1 MRRNAEDNYITG
13 KRIIHKNFS
22 GNAEKYFPDGKK
34 YFIICFD
41 SKVEAY
47 DYEKYGNVYY
57 DEEDNAAWMR
67 ISISNVEEEECLPY
81 VAVRTSDD
89 EEYVLTK
96 GLIGVL
102 DSLNIS
108 KIDVEIDTWCL
119 EYQGKNYK
127 KTFVASPSYPEMPM
141 TVYLTASSAHY
152 EMMVKAYI
160 SNLRKKRILK
170 QKANKKEAVEKT
182 DEIMEALKN
191 RALDLD
197 CGLEELE
204 DIRYC
209 VHKIRRLLHREDS

>member
-1 MRRNAEDNYITG
+1 MRHDAEDKYITG

-22 GNAEKYFPDGKK
+22 GNAEKYFPNGRK
-34 YFIICFD
+34 YFVIRFD

-47 DYEKYGNVYY
+47 RYEKYGNIYY
-57 DEEDNAAWMR
+57 DEEDNGACMT
-67 ISISNVEEEECLPY
+67 ISIPNVEEEEYLPY
-81 VAVRTSDD
+81 VSVITSDD
-89 EEYVLTK
+89 EEYFLTK

-108 KIDVEIDTWCL
+108 KIDVEIDQWCL

-127 KTFVASPSYPEMPM
+127 KTLVASPSYPEMPM
-141 TVYLTASSAHY
+141 TVYLTASSAYY
-152 EMMVKAYI
+152 ETIVKAYI

-209 VHKIRRLLHREDS
+209 VHKIRRLLDREDN